1 MFADPHP
8 PTDRLAEP
16 RASFVALKSEDERH
30 GGVPIAQR
38 EAMLDALAARL
49 VERRPRF
56 SAAVDA
62 DFGGRSH
69 EETAITELL
78 AVVNGARFARRRLR
92 RWARPRRV
100 GVSLPFWPSRAWIV
114 PQPLGVVGI
123 LSPWNYPIQLSL
135 LPAVGALAAG
145 NRILIKPS
153 EATPRTSE
161 LLARLVEDAIG
172 PAVGRV
178 VQGGAELA
186 AEMVALPLDHVLFTG
201 SAARGREVMRA
212 AAEHL
217 TPVTLELGGKC
228 PAILMPDADLPRA
241 ARSIVLRKGLNAG
254 QTCVA
259 PDTLLVVGRP
269 LDQVRAAL
277 QEAHRRLFPDGLP
290 TDLASPAQKARLE
303 RLAAEAPLEPLGP
316 GRVAV
321 TLAFEP
327 PGGSALLREEIFGP
341 ILPVRR
347 MEDLKSALA
356 WVRDLPPP
364 LAVYLFTRDATVEAE
379 VLSGTRAGALVV
391 NDAVVQAAME
401 TLPFGGVG
409 ASGFGRYHGHAG
421 FDTFSNLRTHV
432 RASRVNLA
440 RLLDPPYDARKSA
453 LLDRLLR

>member
-1 MFADPHP
+1 MSAGLHP

-16 RASFVALKSEDERH
+16 RASFAALKAEDERH
-30 GGVPIAQR
+30 GGVPLPQR
-38 EAMLDALAARL
+38 EATLDALAARL
-49 VERRPRF
+49 VEWRHRF

-62 DFGGRSH
+62 DFGRRSH

-78 AVVNGARFARRRLR
+78 AVVNGLRFARRRLR

-100 GVSLPFWPSRAWIV
+100 GVPVPFWPSRAWIV

-135 LPAVGALAAG
+135 LPAAGALAAG
-145 NRILIKPS
+145 NRVLVKPS
-153 EATPRTSE
+153 GATPRTSE
-161 LLARLVEDAIG
+161 LLARLVENAIG
-172 PAVGRV
+172 PDLGRV
-178 VQGGAELA
+178 VQGGADLA
-186 AEMVALPLDHVLFTG
+186 ADLVALPLDHVLFTG

-228 PAILMPDADLPRA
+228 PAILMPDADLSRA

-269 LDQVRAAL
+269 LDPVRAAL
-277 QEAHRRLFPDGLP
+277 REAHRRLFPDGIP

-303 RLAAEAPLEPLGP
+303 RLAAKVPLEPLGP

-321 TLAFEP
+321 TLACEP
-327 PGGSALLREEIFGP
+327 PGGSTLLREEVFGP
-341 ILPVRR
+341 ILPVRCVD
-347 MEDLKSALA
+347 DLRSALA
-356 WVRDLPPP
+356 WVRSLPPP

-409 ASGFGRYHGHAG
+409 ASGFGRYHGRAG

-440 RLLDPPYDARKSA
+440 RLLDPPYNTRKAA